1 VEVDDRYMG
10 GLCTITGIL
19 ADPPRHSTL
28 QFGFVTATQTNT
40 TWLSSVFTNWVVQ
53 FSFHPASNYFLL
65 RPGVDP
71 EMFEQKVQQMIPTYM
86 EEEAVKTN
94 EYRIIGFPQIYLHA
108 RSGFGFDWFGDITYV
123 YLFGSVGFIILMIA
137 AINFMNLA
145 TARSAGRAREVG
157 LRKTSGAYR
166 SQLIGQFLSESVL
179 TALVAGSLAVLLI
192 LLLLPEMNAFAGKEI
207 DLEDSWQAV
216 GLLLVGLSVSVGLL
230 ASVYP
235 ALFLSAFDPV
245 KVLKGTLSTGAG
257 SASVRKVLVIFQ
269 FGISVFLIAGT
280 ATVYLQMRHVQSM
293 NLGFDKDLMLITR
306 IFFDRSEADGSLQC
320 RQERIPQ
327 TSKYPEGLGQPRDN
341 GVWWSAG

>member
-1 VEVDDRYMG
+1 
-10 GLCTITGIL
+10 
-19 ADPPRHSTL
+19 
-28 QFGFVTATQTNT
+28 
-40 TWLSSVFTNWVVQ
+40 
-53 FSFHPASNYFLL
+53 
-65 RPGVDP
+65 
-71 EMFEQKVQQMIPTYM
+71 
-86 EEEAVKTN
+86 
-94 EYRIIGFPQIYLHA
+94 
-108 RSGFGFDWFGDITYV
+108 
-123 YLFGSVGFIILMIA
+123 
-137 AINFMNLA
+137 
-145 TARSAGRAREVG
+145 
-157 LRKTSGAYR
+157 
-166 SQLIGQFLSESVL
+166 
-179 TALVAGSLAVLLI
+179 
-192 LLLLPEMNAFAGKEI
+192 MNAFAGKEI